1 MPQEDKFN
9 SNARSPRFST
19 SKAIGFTGGQQPSYQ
34 QVSGINTAAPP
45 TSPKPTGA
53 TVNPA
58 ISQFEAP
65 RVPQPAGL
73 GTTLATGA
81 ASAVAGEGVKK
92 LGGMALNAARG
103 MFADK
108 SVGVGANT
116 GGQTGVSGADVVN
129 ADNPIPTSD
138 YGSFDPGGD
147 LSSFSDAGATTRS
160 LVPRIGGTASS
171 NAGDSWD
178 YMGATNGGAT
188 DWASGAADLGGYGD
202 AASSAADWTSGAA
215 DLGGYGD
222 AVGSAGGSIPWVG
235 PLIRASQG
243 DWGGAAGSA
252 IGGTIGSMI
261 LPGIGTAI
269 GSWLGGSLGGDC
281 FITEAVMSVGGADSG
296 MELETLRGFR
306 DNILSKTPQG
316 QAMIAEYEAI
326 APIVV
331 EAVSARPDGVQIF
344 QQIKGQFI
352 DPAVAAVQ
360 AGDMQEALQIYAQM
374 ISFVTPFAA
383 EAADAGMVGEDPAT
397 AGTTLVPAAKMMNQM
412 GDHAAMVGQSAE
424 LAGQAMPDEQDMGPE
439 TDDDSMM
446 AGGGMMPTGAP
457 MAPQQGGRMMPRPG
471 MQMAQMAGPP
481 NPPIGQTFARRY

>member
-34 QVSGINTAAPP
+34 QVSGINPAAPP

-81 ASAVAGEGVKK
+81 ASAVAGEAAKKGVSAAGKAIGSAVSNWMTPK
-92 LGGMALNAARG
+92 GYLPGGGYSSGTMNQSFATPDTANMSMDPSLVGEKNAVMELGGRPPVPDFLQNAS
-103 MFADK
+103 D
-108 SVGVGANT
+108 
-116 GGQTGVSGADVVN
+116 VN
-129 ADNPIPTSD
+129 A
-138 YGSFDPGGD
+138 
-147 LSSFSDAGATTRS
+147 
-160 LVPRIGGTASS
+160 
-171 NAGDSWD
+171 AGDSWD
-178 YMGATNGGAT
+178 FMGATNGGAT

-235 PLIRASQG
+235 PLVRASQG

-457 MAPQQGGRMMPRPG
+457 MASQQGGGMMPRPG
-471 MQMAQMAGPP
+471 MQMSQMAGPP